1 MSGYNII
8 SDVTEAII
16 KILKAGMV
24 PDVIPNS
31 EAIGACHPS
40 GKGDIVLGI
49 NLYDVKRNTD
59 VVEPNGIP
67 VGKNKMRAPSLYLD
81 LYYMITAYSAS
92 DIRFRS
98 IEEAKIL
105 GRAIQLLEGNS
116 MLKGD
121 ILGKSAADLKYTPKL
136 EFLELESEEKT
147 RLWNIPEVP
156 YKLSIFYKVYPV
168 EIESLKITDIT
179 RVTTAE
185 FNVEERR
192 DDN

>member
-16 KILKAGMV
+16 KILRAGMV
-24 PDVIPNS
+24 PDIIPNT

-40 GKGDIVLGI
+40 DKGDIVLGI

-59 VVEPNGIP
+59 VVEMNGVPI
-67 VGKNKMRAPSLYLD
+67 GKGKMRAPSLYLD
-81 LYYMITAYSAS
+81 LYYMITAYSTS

-121 ILGKSAADLKYTPKL
+121 ILGRSAAGLKYTPKL

-168 EIESLKITDIT
+168 EIESLKISDIT
-179 RVTTAE
+179 RVTSAE
-185 FNVEERR
+185 FDVEERQ
-192 DDN
+192 DG

>member
-16 KILKAGMV
+16 KILRAGMV
-24 PDVIPNS
+24 PDIIPNS

-40 GKGDIVLGI
+40 DKGDIVLGI

-59 VVEPNGIP
+59 VVEMNNVP
-67 VGKNKMRAPSLYLD
+67 VGKSKMRAPSLYLD
-81 LYYMITAYSAS
+81 LYYMITAYSTS

-116 MLKGD
+116 VLKGD
-121 ILGKSAADLKYTPKL
+121 ILGRSAAGLKYTPKL

-168 EIESLKITDIT
+168 EIESLKISDIT
-179 RVTTAE
+179 RVTSAE
-185 FNVEERR
+185 FDVEERQ
-192 DDN
+192 DG

>member
-16 KILKAGMV
+16 KILRAGMV
-24 PDVIPNS
+24 PDIIPNT

-40 GKGDIVLGI
+40 DKGDIVLGI

-59 VVEPNGIP
+59 VVEMNGVS

-81 LYYMITAYSAS
+81 LYYMITAYSTS

-121 ILGKSAADLKYTPKL
+121 ILGRAAAGLKYTPKL

-168 EIESLKITDIT
+168 EIESLKISDIT
-179 RVTTAE
+179 RVTSAE
-185 FNVEERR
+185 FDVEERQ
-192 DDN
+192 DG

>member
-16 KILKAGMV
+16 KILRAGMV
-24 PDVIPNS
+24 PDIIPNT

-40 GKGDIVLGI
+40 DKGDIVLGI

-59 VVEPNGIP
+59 VVEMNGVP
-67 VGKNKMRAPSLYLD
+67 VGKNKMRSPSLYLD

-121 ILGKSAADLKYTPKL
+121 ILGKSAGLKYTPKL

-168 EIESLKITDIT
+168 EIESLKISDIT
-179 RVTTAE
+179 RVTHAE
-185 FNVEERR
+185 FDVEERQ
-192 DDN
+192 DG